1 MARYELKLPQMG
13 ESVEEA
19 TITSWLKNVGDTI
32 EVDDI
37 IVEVATDKVDSEI
50 PCDVSGVITEI
61 LFAKDSVVK
70 VGQVMA
76 IIETEPQSVGE
87 VEPSPQVQNIAFEE
101 VVQQEVQPEV
111 PVIPVNEVPYQPVEI
126 KQENINYSQ
135 SERFYSPLVKTIAK
149 EENISLEELEQIQ
162 GSGLEGRVT
171 KNDILN
177 YVSLKKGGS
186 STTRTWETNVQ
197 TPTQAPILEQVQE
210 IIHNNIETVSEREES
225 KEDSQVPVNEG
236 FKTLVS
242 NEENLQ
248 TPITEELKVEEM
260 QPIVSE
266 PIIEPIQVSS
276 EISSPVDKKEEPV
289 QVAHKEEVK
298 PEPIQEEKV
307 IFPDLDAFVNSLSS
321 QNTQKEE
328 AKPVEPQKQVTFAEK
343 TAEINIKM
351 PENKPEEKP
360 ATISHTPSQV
370 DDNVEVIE
378 MTRMG
383 KLISKY
389 MIESRRTSAHVQ
401 SFTEVDVTRIWN
413 WRNKVKKSFEA
424 REGQKFT
431 FTPIFMEAV
440 AKALRDYPMMNVST
454 DGERIFK
461 KKQINIGM
469 ATALPNGDLIVPV
482 IKNADQLSLIGLTKS
497 VNDLAK
503 RARESKLKPDE
514 IKGGTY
520 TVTNIGAFG
529 NIFGTPIINQPEVGI
544 LAIGSIQKVPA
555 VIETPEGDVIGI
567 RYKLIL
573 SHSYDH
579 RVVNGAL
586 GGMFVQRV
594 AEYLENWDIN
604 REI

>member
-225 KEDSQVPVNEG
+225 KEDSQVSVNED

-260 QPIVSE
+260 QPIVNE

>member
-1 MARYELKLPQMG
+1 MSAKPPVVEAPP
-13 ESVEEA
+13 EENTHSFASVSEIIEEI
-19 TITSWLKNVGDTI
+19 TQPVVNEPVISENVTEITSPSI
-32 EVDDI
+32 EEEI
-37 IVEVATDKVDSEI
+37 KEEIQPIVNEPIV
-50 PCDVSGVITEI
+50 
-61 LFAKDSVVK
+61 
-70 VGQVMA
+70 
-76 IIETEPQSVGE
+76 ETEPIL
-87 VEPSPQVQNIAFEE
+87 PS
-101 VVQQEVQPEV
+101 
-111 PVIPVNEVPYQPVEI
+111 
-126 KQENINYSQ
+126 ENRM
-135 SERFYSPLVKTIAK
+135 E
-149 EENISLEELEQIQ
+149 
-162 GSGLEGRVT
+162 
-171 KNDILN
+171 
-177 YVSLKKGGS
+177 
-186 STTRTWETNVQ
+186 
-197 TPTQAPILEQVQE
+197 E
-210 IIHNNIETVSEREES
+210 II
-225 KEDSQVPVNEG
+225 SQI
-236 FKTLVS
+236 T
-242 NEENLQ
+242 
-248 TPITEELKVEEM
+248 TEEEKIESTEEE
-260 QPIVSE
+260 ITSV
-266 PIIEPIQVSS
+266 IE
-276 EISSPVDKKEEPV
+276 DKKEEIISQIANIEEVKKEEKVVFPDLDTFV
-289 QVAHKEEVK
+289 NNLVAQNAQKEEVK
-298 PEPIQEEKV
+298 TEEIKTEEPK
-307 IFPDLDAFVNSLSS
+307 
-321 QNTQKEE
+321 KEIS
-328 AKPVEPQKQVTFAEK
+328 FAEK
-343 TAEINIKM
+343 TKEINIKTA
-351 PENKPEEKP
+351 ENKPEEKP

-389 MIESRRTSAHVQ
+389 MVESRRTSAHVQ

-482 IKNADQLSLIGLTKS
+482 IKNADQLSLIGLAKS

>member
-101 VVQQEVQPEV
+101 VVQQEVQPEATA
-111 PVIPVNEVPYQPVEI
+111 IPVNEVPYQPVEI

-225 KEDSQVPVNEG
+225 KEDSQVSVNED
-236 FKTLVS
+236 FRTLAS
-242 NEENLQ
+242 NQENLQ

-266 PIIEPIQVSS
+266 LIIEPIQVSS

-298 PEPIQEEKV
+298 PEPVQEEKV

-343 TAEINIKM
+343 TVEINIKM

>member
-260 QPIVSE
+260 QPIVNE

-289 QVAHKEEVK
+289 QVVHKEEVK
-298 PEPIQEEKV
+298 PEPVQEEKV

-343 TAEINIKM
+343 TAENNIKM

>member
-260 QPIVSE
+260 QPIVNE

-289 QVAHKEEVK
+289 QVVHKEEVK
-298 PEPIQEEKV
+298 PEPVQEEKV

>member
-87 VEPSPQVQNIAFEE
+87 VEPFPQVQNIAFEE
-101 VVQQEVQPEV
+101 VIQQEVQPEA

-186 STTRTWETNVQ
+186 STTRTWEANVQ

-225 KEDSQVPVNEG
+225 KEDSQVSVNED

-242 NEENLQ
+242 NEKNLQ
-248 TPITEELKVEEM
+248 TPITEELKVEEV

-289 QVAHKEEVK
+289 QVVHKEEVK

-328 AKPVEPQKQVTFAEK
+328 AKPVEPQEQVTFAEK
-343 TAEINIKM
+343 PAEINIKM

-482 IKNADQLSLIGLTKS
+482 IKKC
-497 VNDLAK
+497 
-503 RARESKLKPDE
+503 R
-514 IKGGTY
+514 
-520 TVTNIGAFG
+520 
-529 NIFGTPIINQPEVGI
+529 PIEPYRFNKI
-544 LAIGSIQKVPA
+544 S
-555 VIETPEGDVIGI
+555 
-567 RYKLIL
+567 
-573 SHSYDH
+573 
-579 RVVNGAL
+579 
-586 GGMFVQRV
+586 
-594 AEYLENWDIN
+594 
-604 REI
+604 

>member
-236 FKTLVS
+236 FKTLAS

-276 EISSPVDKKEEPV
+276 EISSPVDKKEEPA
-289 QVAHKEEVK
+289 QVVHKEEVK
-298 PEPIQEEKV
+298 PEPVQEEKV

-328 AKPVEPQKQVTFAEK
+328 AKPVEPQKQVTFA
-343 TAEINIKM
+343 
-351 PENKPEEKP
+351 EKP

>member
-248 TPITEELKVEEM
+248 TPITEELKVEEV

-289 QVAHKEEVK
+289 QVVHKEEVK
-298 PEPIQEEKV
+298 PEPVQEEKV

>member
-210 IIHNNIETVSEREES
+210 IIHNNIETVSEREEL
-225 KEDSQVPVNEG
+225 KENLQISINED

-298 PEPIQEEKV
+298 PEPVQEEKV

-328 AKPVEPQKQVTFAEK
+328 AKLVEPQKQVTFAEK
-343 TAEINIKM
+343 PAEINIKM

>member
-177 YVSLKKGGS
+177 YVSLKKGGA
-186 STTRTWETNVQ
+186 STTKTWETNVQ

-225 KEDSQVPVNEG
+225 KEDSQVSVNED

-248 TPITEELKVEEM
+248 TPITEELKVEEL

-266 PIIEPIQVSS
+266 PIIEPIQVPS

-289 QVAHKEEVK
+289 QVVHKEEVK
-298 PEPIQEEKV
+298 PEPVQEEKV

>member
-225 KEDSQVPVNEG
+225 KEDSQVSVNED

-242 NEENLQ
+242 NEKNLQ
-248 TPITEELKVEEM
+248 TPITEELKVEEV

-289 QVAHKEEVK
+289 QVVHKEEVK
-298 PEPIQEEKV
+298 PEPVQEEKV

-328 AKPVEPQKQVTFAEK
+328 TKTVEPQKQVTFAEK
-343 TAEINIKM
+343 PAEINIKM

>member
-260 QPIVSE
+260 QPIVNE

-289 QVAHKEEVK
+289 QVVHKEEVK
-298 PEPIQEEKV
+298 PEPVQEEKV

-328 AKPVEPQKQVTFAEK
+328 TKPVEPQKQVTFAEK

>member
-87 VEPSPQVQNIAFEE
+87 VEPSPQVQNITFEE

-260 QPIVSE
+260 QPIVNE

-289 QVAHKEEVK
+289 QVVHKEEVK
-298 PEPIQEEKV
+298 PEPVQEEKV

>member
-1 MARYELKLPQMG
+1 M
-13 ESVEEA
+13 
-19 TITSWLKNVGDTI
+19 
-32 EVDDI
+32 
-37 IVEVATDKVDSEI
+37 
-50 PCDVSGVITEI
+50 
-61 LFAKDSVVK
+61 
-70 VGQVMA
+70 
-76 IIETEPQSVGE
+76 
-87 VEPSPQVQNIAFEE
+87 
-101 VVQQEVQPEV
+101 
-111 PVIPVNEVPYQPVEI
+111 
-126 KQENINYSQ
+126 
-135 SERFYSPLVKTIAK
+135 VKTIAK

-260 QPIVSE
+260 QPIVNE

-289 QVAHKEEVK
+289 QVVHKEEVK
-298 PEPIQEEKV
+298 PEPVQEEKV

>member
-76 IIETEPQSVGE
+76 IIETEPQRVGE

-260 QPIVSE
+260 QPIVNE

-289 QVAHKEEVK
+289 QVVHKEEVK
-298 PEPIQEEKV
+298 PEPVQEEKV

>member
-101 VVQQEVQPEV
+101 VVQQEVQPEA

-149 EENISLEELEQIQ
+149 EENISLQELEQIQ

-186 STTRTWETNVQ
+186 STTRTWEANVQ
-197 TPTQAPILEQVQE
+197 TPTQAPILEQVKE

-225 KEDSQVPVNEG
+225 KEDLQVSVNED

-242 NEENLQ
+242 NEKNLQ

-260 QPIVSE
+260 QPVVSE

-298 PEPIQEEKV
+298 PQPVQEEKV

-343 TAEINIKM
+343 SAEINIKM

>member
-101 VVQQEVQPEV
+101 VVQQEVQPEA

-149 EENISLEELEQIQ
+149 EENISLQELEQIQ

-186 STTRTWETNVQ
+186 STTRTWEANVQ
-197 TPTQAPILEQVQE
+197 TPTQAPILEQVKE

-225 KEDSQVPVNEG
+225 KEDLQVSVNED

-242 NEENLQ
+242 NEKNLQ

-260 QPIVSE
+260 QPVVSE

-298 PEPIQEEKV
+298 PQPVQEEKV

-328 AKPVEPQKQVTFAEK
+328 AKPVELLLLKNQQKLTLKCQK
-343 TAEINIKM
+343 IN
-351 PENKPEEKP
+351 
-360 ATISHTPSQV
+360 
-370 DDNVEVIE
+370 
-378 MTRMG
+378 
-383 KLISKY
+383 L
-389 MIESRRTSAHVQ
+389 
-401 SFTEVDVTRIWN
+401 
-413 WRNKVKKSFEA
+413 RN
-424 REGQKFT
+424 
-431 FTPIFMEAV
+431 
-440 AKALRDYPMMNVST
+440 N
-454 DGERIFK
+454 
-461 KKQINIGM
+461 
-469 ATALPNGDLIVPV
+469 
-482 IKNADQLSLIGLTKS
+482 QLQSLIHLHK
-497 VNDLAK
+497 
-503 RARESKLKPDE
+503 
-514 IKGGTY
+514 
-520 TVTNIGAFG
+520 
-529 NIFGTPIINQPEVGI
+529 
-544 LAIGSIQKVPA
+544 
-555 VIETPEGDVIGI
+555 
-567 RYKLIL
+567 
-573 SHSYDH
+573 
-579 RVVNGAL
+579 
-586 GGMFVQRV
+586 
-594 AEYLENWDIN
+594 
-604 REI
+604 

>member
-101 VVQQEVQPEV
+101 VVQQEVQPEATA
-111 PVIPVNEVPYQPVEI
+111 IPVNEVPYQPVEI
-126 KQENINYSQ
+126 KQENVNHSQ

-225 KEDSQVPVNEG
+225 KEDLQGSVNED
-236 FKTLVS
+236 FRTLAS

-343 TAEINIKM
+343 PAEINIKM

>member
-87 VEPSPQVQNIAFEE
+87 VEPSPQVQNIAFEK

-186 STTRTWETNVQ
+186 STTKTWETNVQ
-197 TPTQAPILEQVQE
+197 TPTKAPILEQVQE

-225 KEDSQVPVNEG
+225 KEDSQVFVNED

-260 QPIVSE
+260 QPIVNE

-289 QVAHKEEVK
+289 QVVHKEEVK
-298 PEPIQEEKV
+298 PEPVQEEKV

-343 TAEINIKM
+343 PAEINIKM